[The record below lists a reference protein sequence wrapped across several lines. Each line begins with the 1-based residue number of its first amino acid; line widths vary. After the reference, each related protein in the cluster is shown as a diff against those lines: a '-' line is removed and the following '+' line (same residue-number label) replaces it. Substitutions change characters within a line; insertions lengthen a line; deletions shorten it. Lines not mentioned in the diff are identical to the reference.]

1 MKNAISLRYS
11 VFLAARLVSIC
22 FIAAIPRLEAQTPN
36 TQLKTYQISSGKNS
50 RLSLEVEKTGL
61 LSGKKHLFVFPDYT
75 GTLVFNEQAALSSQI
90 EMHIQTKTIECL
102 DEWVSAKDKVKVLKE
117 AREKMLAVDQFP
129 ELVFRSETIA
139 QAGPTR
145 FHVSGNLV
153 IRGVGRPVQVDVTL
167 DQKAAER
174 LHFVGNALVKLTD
187 YHLKPPTAL
196 LGAIGTKNEMKVSF
210 DLFATR
216 E

>member
-1 MKNAISLRYS
+1 MKNASPLRYAQ
-11 VFLAARLVSIC
+11 FLTARVVLVC
-22 FIAAIPRLEAQTPN
+22 LVAVPLLPGQTPN
-36 TQLKTYQISSGKNS
+36 AQLKTYRISSGKGN
-50 RLSLEVEKTGL
+50 RLSLEVETTGL

-75 GTLVFNEQAALSSQI
+75 GTLAFNEQAPLSSQV

-129 ELVFRSETIA
+129 ELIFRSTSLELA
-139 QAGPTR
+139 APNR
-145 FHVSGNLV
+145 FRISGNLV
-153 IRGVGRPVQVDVTL
+153 IRGIAKPTQVDVTL
-167 DQKAAER
+167 EQKAAEE
-174 LHFVGNALVKLTD
+174 LHFVGNAIVKLTD

-196 LGAIGTKNEMKVSF
+196 LGAIGTKDAMRVSF